1 MSWTSITQS
10 TLLII
15 LVWLFRN
22 QRQLLAFSAIGL
34 HLLRA
39 PLPYVNVVF
48 VYIHKIIPLK
58 AKKMQIKCLI
68 NLIQGYETN
77 QGSKRASIIKTDIY
91 QHRSIFLSVTFDK
104 MWETRTSAKFNI
116 IFWVTYSIF
125 IESKWWPKYL
135 KTFKPG
141 MKHFLRV

>member
-15 LVWLFRN
+15 LIWLFRN

-34 HLLRA
+34 HLLGA

-91 QHRSIFLSVTFDK
+91 QHRSIFLWVTFDK

-116 IFWVTYSIF
+116 IFWVTYRIF

>member
-15 LVWLFRN
+15 LIWLFRN

-34 HLLRA
+34 HLLGA

-77 QGSKRASIIKTDIY
+77 QGPNRASIIKTDIY